1 MGRLV
6 YFFRPF
12 YGVLGIKNETMGRV
26 VNSNSSLCR
35 VESYSSKQE
44 PDH

>member
-6 YFFRPF
+6 YVFRSI
-12 YGVLGIKNETMGRV
+12 YGVLEIKNETMGRV

-35 VESYSSKQE
+35 VETNSSK
-44 PDH
+44 